1 MGRSHGLG
9 LPRSLVVSVQHP
21 SKRRPAPIEELECRQ
36 RSLVEVCIQMHER
49 EKAVAQ
55 RIRSG
60 RKQTRMIMHPL
71 RSDVP
76 AHVLEVRLEFSRS
89 EEHTSELQ
97 SPCNLVCRLLLE
109 KKKIESMGSESDRIN
124 HCICPTTTDRD
135 DESSCVVRNRI
146 RCPVSIVW
154 RARFFFFNDSVTTEI
169 FPLSLHD
176 ALRI

>member
-60 RKQTRMIMHPL
+60 WKQTRMIMHPL

-76 AHVLEVRLEFSRS
+76 AHVLEVRLEFSGV
-89 EEHTSELQ
+89 EAHA
-97 SPCNLVCRLLLE
+97 VCRGAPGKSFE
-109 KKKIESMGSESDRIN
+109 GIEQVQMFSREQAHRQQFCRGAEGYAQLRDIAG
-124 HCICPTTTDRD
+124 HPTR
-135 DESSCVVRNRI
+135 
-146 RCPVSIVW
+146 
-154 RARFFFFNDSVTTEI
+154 
-169 FPLSLHD
+169 SLKTGQEL
-176 ALRI
+176 ACF